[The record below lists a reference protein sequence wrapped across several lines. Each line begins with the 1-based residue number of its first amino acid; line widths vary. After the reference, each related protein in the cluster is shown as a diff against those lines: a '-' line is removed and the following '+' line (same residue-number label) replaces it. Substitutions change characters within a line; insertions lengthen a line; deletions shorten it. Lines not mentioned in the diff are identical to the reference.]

1 MAQEPRASGRQNLP
15 ASGAPRNSGGVPP
28 SDLPSPGQDSSPRTN
43 PKSQPFQLPSG
54 SEVAPADGRLSVHT
68 AALAD
73 ALSTCESALDGLLS
87 KTHEIHEQSW
97 SAVQSLFKDLH
108 LRLAQECEAAIA
120 GFEKEIHER
129 ARFET
134 STLLEIVDVE
144 AKSRLAARV
153 DEALERTREAERRDQ
168 QERDEKL
175 EAGRKSLREITDTAT
190 QELQRQKTECLE
202 SFHLEARTK
211 LDELKQERI
220 DDFEKVSTEK
230 ADALSARFAKST
242 ETTLQAFQVQL
253 KQFTDG
259 WTKQIEQRL
268 STLTESAVARV
279 SNEARTIVTREAS
292 DYLIEALRSRL
303 DRVAVALKEVNS

>member
-1 MAQEPRASGRQNLP
+1 LFLQSGN
-15 ASGAPRNSGGVPP
+15 
-28 SDLPSPGQDSSPRTN
+28 
-43 PKSQPFQLPSG
+43 
-54 SEVAPADGRLSVHT
+54 EVAPANGPLSLRT

-73 ALSTCESALDGLLS
+73 ALGTCESALDGLLS

-97 SAVQSLFKDLH
+97 RTIQSLFKDLH
-108 LRLAQECEAAIA
+108 LRLCQECEGAIT

-153 DEALERTREAERRDQ
+153 DEALEKTREAERHS
-168 QERDEKL
+168 ERERGENL
-175 EAGRKSLREITDTAT
+175 EASRKSLKEITDAAT

-202 SFHLEARTK
+202 SFHLEAQIK
-211 LDELKQERI
+211 LDELKHEHI
-220 DDFEKVSTEK
+220 NDFDKVSKEK

-242 ETTLQAFQVQL
+242 ETTLQAFQAQL
-253 KQFTDG
+253 KQFSDS

-268 STLTESAVARV
+268 SVLTESAVARV
-279 SNEARTIVTREAS
+279 SDEARTVVTREAS
-292 DYLIEALRSRL
+292 DYLIKTLRSRL
-303 DRVAVALKEVNS
+303 DQVAVALKDVNS